1 MSFKLILINF
11 IVFSTLLITGC
22 DKNESTKTSDKETAQ
37 SNSGEDR
44 DINNITIR
52 PELANRLKI
61 GQPALID
68 LADKILVPS
77 RVQVD
82 EERTAQIGSYVTG
95 RIINLFVILGD
106 YVQAGAPLARI
117 TSPDL
122 TQSQLAY
129 LRASSRVVVTQKA
142 AERAHHLFA
151 ADAIAQA
158 EVERRQSELE
168 IAQAELG
175 AATDQLRLF
184 GMTDAELKELSKKGK
199 ILPWLDIKATRE
211 GYVIAR
217 NVMVGQ
223 VVQPSDPLFQI
234 ADLSHVWVVGDVPE
248 QIARDVRLEQ
258 HVEINVPAIGGADFD
273 GVIIFVSDTV
283 NRLTRT
289 VMTRVMV
296 ENPDR
301 KLKPDMLANM
311 HITDTQHKT
320 LVVPEAAIVRE
331 LNQDYVF
338 VAISDNQFQ
347 RVPVELGPEVAD
359 YRPVLNGLSI
369 DQRIVMTGAFH
380 LDSERK
386 LAELE

>member
-11 IVFSTLLITGC
+11 IVFSTLLLTGC
-22 DKNESTKTSDKETAQ
+22 DKNESTKTSDKEIAQ
-37 SNSGEDR
+37 SSAEEDR
-44 DINNITIR
+44 DINSITIR

-106 YVQAGAPLARI
+106 YVQAGEPLARI

-311 HITDTQHKT
+311 HITDTQHKN